1 MEHRAGIEPASSAW
15 KAEVLA
21 AERTVLKLLVI
32 RSHSD
37 KIAVMNELEKMQK
50 LHLRSVLGEKLS
62 NAEKA
67 ALKRWYDANDKD
79 EGRQLNSPTSK
90 TNSELRENLDKLTR
104 QITKISG
111 EVEALALQNAQLS
124 KKNKALSRSVEARL
138 LEKAA

>member
-1 MEHRAGIEPASSAW
+1 
-15 KAEVLA
+15 
-21 AERTVLKLLVI
+21 
-32 RSHSD
+32 
-37 KIAVMNELEKMQK
+37 MNELEKMQK